1 MKKIALKSIICIIQF
16 DLPIYLFYRIAS
28 MGVVSFLSIFETH
41 PESMNSFLP
50 QVELDSLA
58 EMKMDKL

>member
-1 MKKIALKSIICIIQF
+1 
-16 DLPIYLFYRIAS
+16 

-50 QVELDSLA
+50 QVELESLA